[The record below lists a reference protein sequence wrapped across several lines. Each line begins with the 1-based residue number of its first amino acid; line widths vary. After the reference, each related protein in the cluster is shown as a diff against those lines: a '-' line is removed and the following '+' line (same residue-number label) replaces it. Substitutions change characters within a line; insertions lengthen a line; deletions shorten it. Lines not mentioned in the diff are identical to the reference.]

1 MKWTKATI
9 DTTVEAID
17 FICIMLDEK
26 GVEGIEI
33 EDNVGLTPKEIATMY
48 IDIPLELPSEDNS
61 AKVSFYINI
70 LDENG
75 EDGSDYGN
83 AVLNREEFI
92 KLLED
97 VKNELDSMRSY
108 VDIGEGTISVSSTED
123 KDWINNWKEFFK
135 PFKVADDII
144 IKPTWETLS
153 DEESKDNLVVEIDP
167 GTAFGT
173 GAHETTKLCILS
185 LRKYINDTTDF
196 IDVGCGS
203 GILSIIGLKLGARSA
218 FLTDIDKHAIEAT
231 VENFKVNGI
240 AKDLYELKSGN
251 IIEDKELM
259 DMAGYEKYDIA
270 VANILA
276 GVIIPLSGQIG
287 KHIKKGGLFI
297 SSGIINTMAD
307 EVRENILSNGF
318 EIIEENRLKDWVS
331 FVAKKL

>member
-9 DTTVEAID
+9 ETTVEAID

-33 EDNVGLTPKEIATMY
+33 EDNVGLTPEEISQMY

-75 EDGSDYGN
+75 EDGQDYGN

-108 VDIGEGTISVSSTED
+108 VDIGEGTISVSCTED

-144 IKPTWETLS
+144 IKPTWEELS
-153 DEESKDNLVVEIDP
+153 NEEREDNLVIEIDP

-203 GILSIIGLKLGARSA
+203 GILSIVGLKLGARSA

-231 VENFKVNGI
+231 VENFRVNGLRE
-240 AKDLYELKSGN
+240 DVYELKAGN

-259 DMAGYEKYDIA
+259 DAAGYEKYDIA

-287 KHIKKGGLFI
+287 KHIKKDGLFI

-307 EVRENILSNGF
+307 EVRENIVANGF

>member
-153 DEESKDNLVVEIDP
+153 DEESKDNLVIEIDP

-259 DMAGYEKYDIA
+259 DMAGYKKYDIA

>member
-9 DTTVEAID
+9 DTTVEAVD

-33 EDNVGLTPKEIATMY
+33 EDNVDLTPEEIAQMY
-48 IDIPLELPSEDNS
+48 IDIPLELPAEDNK

-75 EDGSDYGN
+75 EDGEEYGN
-83 AVLNREEFI
+83 AVLDRQEFL
-92 KLLED
+92 KLIED

-108 VDIGEGTISVSSTED
+108 VDVGEGTISISNTED

-144 IKPTWETLS
+144 IKPTWETL
-153 DEESKDNLVVEIDP
+153 DEEESKENLVIEIDP

-185 LRKYINDTTDF
+185 LRKYINETTDF

-203 GILSIIGLKLGARSA
+203 GILSIVGLKLGAKSA

-231 VENFKVNGI
+231 VENCKVNGI
-240 AKDLYELKSGN
+240 DESQYRLKAGN
-251 IIEDKELM
+251 IIDDKELM
-259 DMAGYEKYDIA
+259 DEAGYEKYDIA

-287 KHIKKGGLFI
+287 KHIKKDGLFI

-307 EVRENILSNGF
+307 EVREAIESNGF

-331 FVAKKL
+331 YVAKKL